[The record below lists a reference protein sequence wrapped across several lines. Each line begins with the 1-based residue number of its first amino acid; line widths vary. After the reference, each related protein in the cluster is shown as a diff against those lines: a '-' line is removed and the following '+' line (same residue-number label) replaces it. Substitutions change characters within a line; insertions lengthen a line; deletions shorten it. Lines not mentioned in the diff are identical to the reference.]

1 MLDGGSF
8 MKSGWVHELKL
19 HTFFSEGTRFVVM
32 AKIIL
37 MIITKMIK
45 NVTKMI
51 CRKQMSLDSV

>member
-37 MIITKMIK
+37 MIITKMIY
-45 NVTKMI
+45 
-51 CRKQMSLDSV
+51 RKQMSLDSV